1 MPQCNLARDK
11 IMKTIYVA
19 YKQGKPIG
27 FSADRQHCINNVSTY
42 ISMVDDWVMD
52 TDACIEEVNNEEVLK
67 QIITMLFIEEYKD
80 MRKQGFPPKGAIE
93 WARMS
98 RQCGF
103 LYFA

>member
-1 MPQCNLARDK
+1 
-11 IMKTIYVA
+11 MKTIYVA
-19 YKQGKPIG
+19 YKQGNPIG
-27 FSADRQHCINNVSTY
+27 FSADRQLCVNNVSTY
-42 ISMVDDWVMD
+42 IVSVDGWVMD
-52 TDACIEEVNNEEVLK
+52 IDASVKEVSSEEELK
-67 QIITMLFIEEYKD
+67 QISTMLFIEEYRD